1 LIVIPAIDIKG
12 GRCVRLKQG
21 RMSEETV
28 FSDVP
33 EEMAV
38 KWFENGAERLHI
50 VDLDGAVQGRPV
62 NRDVIK
68 RIVHAVPIPVEL
80 GGGIRDMAA
89 LEAYFSLGLRYLI
102 LGTVA
107 YKDPEFARRAC
118 RAFPGKI
125 ILGIDARDDHVAV
138 EGWTEEVDLTPVNM
152 ARQFEET
159 GISAIIYTD
168 IHRDGMRS
176 GPNVEATRALARAVK
191 TPVIASGGIS
201 GLSDVKNIVSLSE
214 DGVIGMITGR
224 ALYEG
229 GLDLAEAIRAC
240 KGEKNRGDRKN
251 LFQ

>member
-1 LIVIPAIDIKG
+1 MIVIPAIDIKG

-21 RMSEETV
+21 RMRDETV

-38 KWFENGAERLHI
+38 RWFEKGAERLHI

-68 RIVHAVPIPVEL
+68 RIVHAVPISVEL

-89 LEAYFSLGLRYLI
+89 LEAYFSLGLHYLI

-107 YKDPEFARRAC
+107 YKDPEFAKSAC
-118 RAFPGKI
+118 NAFPGKI
-125 ILGIDARDDHVAV
+125 ILGIDARDDRVAV
-138 EGWTEEVDLTPVNM
+138 EGWTKEVDLTPVNM
-152 ARQFEET
+152 ARQFEGT

-176 GPNVEATRALARAVK
+176 GPNVEATRLLARAVK

-201 GLSDVKNIVSLSE
+201 GISDVKDIVHLSE

-224 ALYEG
+224 ALYDG
-229 GLDLAEAIRAC
+229 SLDLAEAIRAC
-240 KGEKNRGDRKN
+240 KGEG
-251 LFQ
+251 QG